1 MKKHDYVIAAGLL
14 CLTILGGCGQT
25 GELVED
31 VSLKLE
37 KGAQSMKDWATGAL
51 FQDRSDLLTLTDKS
65 SVGDEYLETMLAAIG
80 SGDGEPVCDLFSPHA
95 KEGIEDLQDEVE
107 ALLAFFDGQVD
118 THERLGSN
126 DTLSNEHGVKVWEW
140 RYSYTVTT
148 SGSIYRV
155 DIYAISADDTDAD
168 NIGVYKIEVHD
179 QKQRGKSSSFSIG

>member
-1 MKKHDYVIAAGLL
+1 MKKYNYVIAVALL

-31 VSLKLE
+31 VNQKLE
-37 KGAQSMKDWATGAL
+37 EGAQNVKDWATGAL

-65 SVGDEYLETMLAAIG
+65 SVGDEYLETMIAAIG

-95 KEGIEDLQDEVE
+95 KEGIEDLQDEVK

-118 THERLGSN
+118 TQERLGSN

-155 DIYAISADDTDAD
+155 DIYAITDDDTDAD
-168 NIGVYKIEVHD
+168 NIGIYKIEVRD
-179 QKQRGKSSSFSIG
+179 EKKSGEGSSFLIE